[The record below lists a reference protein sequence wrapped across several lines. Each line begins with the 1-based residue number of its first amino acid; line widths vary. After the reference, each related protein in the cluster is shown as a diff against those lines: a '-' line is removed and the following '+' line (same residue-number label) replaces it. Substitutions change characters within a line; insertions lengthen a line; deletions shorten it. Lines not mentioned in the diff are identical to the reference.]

1 MQRCLQRRDRLTGDD
16 SRSLNSYLDDSV
28 SDNENIPNTE
38 LNPTPRES
46 EARNFKLI
54 VNSTGEYSK
63 YLSLSLFPF
72 SDPSQNVSYI
82 VDRLPRDRDKYLVF
96 DFSTVA
102 NKLNGI
108 DEIRKHIPKRKHC
121 DMLVKYFFENI
132 SAFIPIIDKEEFELK
147 YDEYWQS
154 FNSPDEL
161 NTLIVLFAV
170 LFSSCVSIQL
180 TKIYFTGIH
189 YAPTDPIDYE
199 KLKYS
204 SYTCVENIKNMTN
217 MNVAPS
223 MSSLTALTL
232 MYYVGSLN
240 CYGTSGEVSAL
251 LRFCQITGLHRS
263 LTQVDN
269 DTSLRDFLYSYVL
282 YLDTLVAYY
291 NGLPSNIHKDIFE
304 TVRNFPKRT
313 KDLKTLHSLGKL
325 ASQLYRMG

>member
-1 MQRCLQRRDRLTGDD
+1 MDTKGIKRPIVRKRRPKACVRCYSIKRKCDHSKPSCSRCKRKKVKCEYFSDEQVMQRCLQRRDRLTGDD

-46 EARNFKLI
+46 ETRNFKLI

-204 SYTCVENIKNMTN
+204 SYTCVET
-217 MNVAPS
+217 
-223 MSSLTALTL
+223 
-232 MYYVGSLN
+232 
-240 CYGTSGEVSAL
+240 VSY
-251 LRFCQITGLHRS
+251 TH
-263 LTQVDN
+263 
-269 DTSLRDFLYSYVL
+269 
-282 YLDTLVAYY
+282 LDVY
-291 NGLPSNIHKDIFE
+291 
-304 TVRNFPKRT
+304 KR
-313 KDLKTLHSLGKL
+313 
-325 ASQLYRMG
+325 Q